1 MGDGSREECANNT
14 WLNIVRDK
22 ASLEL
27 GLQADRMSEAEV
39 ALRLA
44 DFIDVGA

>member
-27 GLQADRMSEAEV
+27 GLQA
-39 ALRLA
+39 ALLH
-44 DFIDVGA
+44 